1 MRFLLAIVIGAVAAL
16 GAAPAAQAQVGVNPY
31 TGLPADASAL
41 GRRPVLIKLANTA
54 NVRPQAGLGEAD
66 VVVEHIVEGGGTRFS
81 ALYLSNSPK
90 RVGSTRSCRLIDIE
104 LPVIFGAALSCSGTS
119 AGVRER
125 MAKNAYLFPY
135 GGADWKRS
143 LTLIN
148 DAGRY
153 ECATCVMFRA
163 SDRPVPHNLFAS
175 PAAAWS
181 TLAQRGLNQPS
192 SFGAFHF
199 DAGIPSGGRPTEA
212 MAVRYL
218 GGAANWAY
226 DAASGQWLRSTAG
239 VAQVDPNTKQRM
251 SAANVLVLT
260 APHIDTLIVEDS
272 LGSKSIEI
280 QLWGSGPARLYRDGQ
295 AFDGTWVRG
304 AGVYNFR
311 VLDASGNTLAFKP
324 GKTWIQIASGK
335 TAVQ

>member
-1 MRFLLAIVIGAVAAL
+1 MRRFFAIVMAAVAAL
-16 GAAPAAQAQVGVNPY
+16 GPAPAASAQVGVNPY
-31 TGLPADASAL
+31 TGLPADPAAL
-41 GRRPVLIKLANTA
+41 NRRPVLIKLANTA
-54 NVRPQAGLGEAD
+54 NVRPQAGLGDAD

-81 ALYLSNSPK
+81 ALFLSSSPK
-90 RVGSTRSCRLIDIE
+90 RVGSTRSCRLIDVE

-125 MAKNAYLFPY
+125 MAKNAYLFPN

-148 DAGRY
+148 DLGRY
-153 ECATCVMFRA
+153 ECPSCVMFRA
-163 SDRPVPHNLFAS
+163 PDRPVPHNLFAN
-175 PAAAWS
+175 PAAAWA

-192 SFGAFHF
+192 AFGAFRF
-199 DAGIPSGGRPTEA
+199 DAAVPGGGRPA
-212 MAVRYL
+212 SSLAVRYL

-226 DAASGQWLRSTAG
+226 DAASGMWLRSTSG
-239 VAQVDPNTKQRM
+239 IAQVDPNTRQRM

-260 APHIDTLIVEDS
+260 APHVDTPIIEDS

-304 AGVYNFR
+304 EGVYNFR
-311 VLDASGNTLAFKP
+311 VIDGSGNTLAFKP
-324 GKTWIQIASGK
+324 GKTWIQIAAGK
-335 TAVQ
+335 TVVQ